1 VPSYNLKQFTRMQHT
16 SCVFHAVQIISSDC
30 IGYTV
35 DSLSRI
41 RLSYMP
47 LVRKNANDR
56 KPQRRLV
63 NTPWMEFGKYTD
75 RMISLTAAHINKI
88 VEKKKILVIV
98 NPKSGPGK
106 GQKVV
111 EMEVEPI
118 LKMSRS
124 VDFDIQL
131 TKAPKHATEIVKGV
145 IPGQYDVILSAG
157 GDGTFH
163 EVIQGLLDRP
173 DWYSM
178 VKSTTLV
185 QVPCGSGNAVAASTD
200 VWNVS
205 SAVYVALRGVP
216 QKMDIASIIQPESG
230 RRLYSFL
237 SVTYGMVANLD
248 IGTEHLRWM
257 GGTRFIWGAIREILT
272 QKTYS
277 IDIQFLESKETDGDE
292 TQLDGTKLEPKHC
305 SAHGP
310 RLNMLQS
317 LLDSRGCVKRELEMV
332 NNWNTLE
339 GSEVQLCVF
348 SNLPW
353 LDMNFNLAPNAR
365 IGSGSF
371 NLLYNIGKQGI
382 SDSFKLMKESE
393 NGTHMRLIRERKVV
407 AFRLQPK
414 SKGTWLVVDGES
426 VDMSVLY
433 GEIHPGLCTILVPP
447 CRPTTS

>member
-1 VPSYNLKQFTRMQHT
+1 MEKRSKVIHRRIRHV
-16 SCVFHAVQIISSDC
+16 CCIFHAVQIFSSDC

-47 LVRKNANDR
+47 LVRKNVTDR
-56 KPQRRLV
+56 KPVRRLV
-63 NTPWMEFGKYTD
+63 NTPWMEFGKDMD
-75 RMISLTAAHINKI
+75 RMTSSVAAHIDSF
-88 VEKKKILVIV
+88 VKKKKMLVIV

-106 GQKVV
+106 GRQVV
-111 EMEVEPI
+111 ETEVVPI

-124 VDFDIQL
+124 VDFDIRL
-131 TKAPKHATEIVKGV
+131 TQAPKHATEIVKSV
-145 IPGQYDVILSAG
+145 TPGQYDVILSAG

-173 DWYSM
+173 DWHAM
-178 VKSTTLV
+178 VESTSLV

-200 VWNVS
+200 VWNVP

-216 QKMDIASIIQPESG
+216 QKMDIASIIQPESNE
-230 RRLYSFL
+230 RLYSFL

-272 QKTYS
+272 QKVYS
-277 IDIQFLESKETDGDE
+277 IDIQFLEGKDTSGDE
-292 TQLDGTKLEPKHC
+292 NRPKVPKPTD
-305 SAHGP
+305 STAQYGP
-310 RLNMLQS
+310 RLDILQS
-317 LLDSRGCVKRELEMV
+317 LLDSDGCVKKDIDME
-332 NNWNTLE
+332 NKWTTLE
-339 GSEVQLCVF
+339 GTEVQLCVL

-371 NLLYNIGKQGI
+371 NLLYNIGRQGI

-393 NGTHMRLIRERKVV
+393 NGSHMRLIRERKVV
-407 AFRLQPK
+407 AFRMEPK
-414 SKGTWLVVDGES
+414 SKDTWLVVDGES
-426 VDMSVLY
+426 VDLSVLY
-433 GEIHPGLCTILVPP
+433 GEVHPGLCTILVPP
-447 CRPTTS
+447 GQSNI